1 MLHRVMKTN
10 YFTLF
15 VSALFQLHSIYGS
28 TTHHNYARWMILCA
42 LELWNS
48 KSENPHIAEMHRN
61 GGFTI
66 NRTGNPFKNAGVT
79 ANNKR
84 TGKEIG

>member
-1 MLHRVMKTN
+1 
-10 YFTLF
+10 
-15 VSALFQLHSIYGS
+15 
-28 TTHHNYARWMILCA
+28 
-42 LELWNS
+42 
-48 KSENPHIAEMHRN
+48 MHRN